1 VGPLTLERLRAIWPD
16 VVARAQATS
25 PMVGTLLAETEISGV
40 EGSTVTLTS
49 PGGGHVEGLEHKRDA
64 IAKLVAE
71 YVSGPVKVLVVAG
84 ERATASVGSRPARLT
99 EKTANAERLK
109 ALRAR
114 DPSLG
119 AAVDALDLE
128 IVE

>member
-1 VGPLTLERLRAIWPD
+1 
-16 VVARAQATS
+16 
-25 PMVGTLLAETEISGV
+25 MVGTLLAETEISGV
-40 EGSTVTLTS
+40 EGSTVTLAS

-71 YVSGPVKVLVVAG
+71 YVSGPVKVMVAAG
-84 ERATASVGSRPARLT
+84 EQATASVGSRPARLT
-99 EKTANAERLK
+99 QETANAERLK
-109 ALRAR
+109 ALRAK

>member
-1 VGPLTLERLRAIWPD
+1 
-16 VVARAQATS
+16 
-25 PMVGTLLAETEISGV
+25 MVGTLLAETEIRAV
-40 EGSTVTLTS
+40 EGSTVTLAS
-49 PGGGHVEGLEHKRDA
+49 PGGGHAEGLEHKRDA

-71 YVSGPVKVLVVAG
+71 YVTGPVKVMVAG
-84 ERATASVGSRPARLT
+84 GEPRTASTGARPARLT
-99 EKTANAERLK
+99 EETANAERLK
-109 ALRAR
+109 ALRAK

>member
-16 VVARAQATS
+16 VVARARAAS
-25 PMVGTLLAETEISGV
+25 PMVGTLLAETEITGV
-40 EGSTVTLTS
+40 EGSTVTLAS
-49 PGGGHVEGLEHKRDA
+49 PRHIEGLEHKRDA
-64 IAKLVAE
+64 IAKLLAE
-71 YVSGPVKVLVVAG
+71 HVSGPVKVMVAVG
-84 ERATASVGSRPARLT
+84 EPATARSPAGARPARLT
-99 EKTANAERLK
+99 EETANAERLK
-109 ALRAR
+109 LLRAK